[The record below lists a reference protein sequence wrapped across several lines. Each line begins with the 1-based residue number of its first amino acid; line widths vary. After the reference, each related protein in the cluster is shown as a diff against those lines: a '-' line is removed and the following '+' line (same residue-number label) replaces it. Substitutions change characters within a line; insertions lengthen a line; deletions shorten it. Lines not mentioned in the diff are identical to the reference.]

1 MGKPAS
7 IERPKVAAQR
17 KLRSIKARIGE
28 KSNPPTGGKIDLKGL
43 QIWSDICCRSIK
55 AGCGLPRATQLI
67 TMPAINPHQTIVNII
82 SRTENRDQEIMMPKL
97 NKIASSKEIK

>member
-7 IERPKVAAQR
+7 IERPKAPAQR
-17 KLRSIKARIGE
+17 KLSSIKARIGE
-28 KSNPPTGGKIDLKGL
+28 KSNPATGGKNDLKGL
-43 QIWSDICCRSIK
+43 QILSDICIRRLK

-67 TMPAINPHQTIVNII
+67 TMPATKPHQTIVNTI

-97 NKIASSKEIK
+97 NKIASSKEIR